1 MIFEKRFLKTETLMT
16 VVVNDFSSIFR
27 FVSWTY
33 IEPGSG
39 GPITRS
45 LRAERG
51 SSRSNYGGKV
61 LTFGCFSN
69 PVYSYVNFCN
79 LERDGVSGDTG
90 HGI

>member
-1 MIFEKRFLKTETLMT
+1 MIFNIEEIDDIQEEVSKNWDFNESYGK
-16 VVVNDFSSIFR
+16 VNDFSSIGLLIF
-27 FVSWTY
+27 SWTY

-61 LTFGCFSN
+61 
-69 PVYSYVNFCN
+69 
-79 LERDGVSGDTG
+79 
-90 HGI
+90 